1 MIELKQVT
9 KTYGERRA
17 VDRISFQTREG
28 EIFGLLG
35 PNGAGKTTTIRMIMN
50 IIAPDSGTILF
61 DGKPLGEA
69 DKQRIGYLPEERGLY
84 RKNRVNDLLLYLG
97 RLKGKPAD
105 ELQRN
110 IDYWL
115 DFFELSDWKHSKV
128 EELSK
133 GMAQKVQFITS
144 VVHDPEILFFDE
156 PFSGL
161 DPVSTDALRDAVQ
174 EMAKQGKT
182 VLFSTHIMEQAEK
195 ICSRIFLIN
204 GGREVVSGPIDSVKD
219 RFGHRCVT
227 VEYSGDA
234 SFVQALS
241 QVEDVAWYPKYLEI
255 TLKDNADTDA
265 LLRELVKH
273 LSVRRFEIVAPSL
286 HRIFVDLMGRQRRP
300 QS

>member
-1 MIELKQVT
+1 
-9 KTYGERRA
+9 
-17 VDRISFQTREG
+17 
-28 EIFGLLG
+28 
-35 PNGAGKTTTIRMIMN
+35 MN

-61 DGKPLGEA
+61 DGKPLSEA

-97 RLKGKPAD
+97 RLKGKPV
-105 ELQRN
+105 EQLQRN

-115 DFFELSDWKHSKV
+115 DFFELSDWKLSKV

-204 GGREVVSGPIDSVKD
+204 GGSEVVSGPIDSVKD
-219 RFGHRCVT
+219 RFGHRCVI

-241 QVEDVAWYPKYLEI
+241 QVEDVSWYPKYLEI

-273 LSVRRFEIVAPSL
+273 LSVRKFEIVAPSL
-286 HRIFVDLMGRQRRP
+286 HRIFVDLMGRQRRS